1 MSTKRLG
8 RGLDALIPSGSESTD
23 RTTGITTVRID
34 KIHPNPYQP
43 RLTLDPE
50 KLQELAHSIAESGM
64 IQPIIVTKKENS
76 EYELIAGER
85 RLEAAKLANFI
96 EVPVIIRCVSP
107 REQLQFAL
115 IENVQRENLN
125 PMEEALAYQQLQ
137 DQFNLTHNDIAKYVG
152 KERSTVT
159 NSIRLLKL
167 QPAIQKMISEERLS
181 QGHAR
186 VLLQLPPDKQVE
198 FAGEILRRQLSVRQ
212 TEQRARIYQTEDKKE
227 KRSIEPEKKEYLA
240 EMSEALTRYY
250 ASHVHIT
257 AKSRG
262 GMVTFTYKND
272 DELQRLLSRLLKQS

>member
-43 RLTLDPE
+43 RLSLDPE
-50 KLQELAHSIAESGM
+50 RLQELAHSIAESGM
-64 IQPIIVTKKENS
+64 IQPIIVTKNENA

-85 RLEAAKLANFI
+85 RLEAAKLANFT

-137 DQFNLTHNDIAKYVG
+137 NQFNLTHNDIARYVG
-152 KERSTVT
+152 KERSTIT

-167 QPAIQKMISEERLS
+167 EPAIQNMISEERLS

-198 FAGEILRRQLSVRQ
+198 FAGEILRRELSVRQ
-212 TEQRARIYQTEDKKE
+212 TEQLARSYLSDNRKEQKK
-227 KRSIEPEKKEYLA
+227 IEPKNKEYLE

-250 ASHVHIT
+250 ASHAHIT

-262 GMVTFTYKND
+262 GSVVFTYKND
-272 DELQRLLSRLLKQS
+272 DELQKLLNKLLQQK